1 MRRTSFVGALAAIA
15 IGAVLAFAL
24 HASPHWMDL
33 QEAGLIVLIGGAAD
47 LLIRTLIA
55 DSPLLGPS
63 AADVAAVVEP
73 LGEPVLDAAGNPVSL
88 PPRQQRAAVGGPE
101 LWVTPEQPPGQYPDI
116 AAELQERDRAVYER
130 ALRAAAEG
138 GTLDTPESEVA
149 VTTITGRPVRP
160 HTRRFRLRSRG
171 VR

>member
-1 MRRTSFVGALAAIA
+1 MRRTSFVGALAAVA
-15 IGAVLAFAL
+15 IGAVLAFAV

-47 LLIRTLIA
+47 LLIRSLIA

-73 LGEPVLDAAGNPVSL
+73 LGDPVLDAAGNPVAL
-88 PPRQQRAAVGGPE
+88 PPQQRPVTAAPEVWVTEQVPGQQPYPDAAVLPE
-101 LWVTPEQPPGQYPDI
+101 H
-116 AAELQERDRAVYER
+116 DRAVYER

-149 VTTITGRPVRP
+149 VTTITGRPVHP
-160 HTRRFRLRSRG
+160 HTRRFLRRSRG